1 MNIVCNKQLLTEAV
15 ANVSRAVSSKNTMAA
30 LEGILLKA
38 HGGRLELTGY
48 DLSLIHISEPTRR

>member
-48 DLSLIHISEPTRR
+48 DLELAIS